1 MTPREKIRRYAHR
14 RDENA
19 SGGGPEITPGET
31 VTLKPSGLHVILMDP
46 KHALKQ
52 GNTLQFVKAGT
63 VKVMF
68 PVAAIGATAPGTV
81 AGGGGMMEHHGGLM
95 QMKLAG
101 DCTNR
106 RPLLH

>member
-1 MTPREKIRRYAHR
+1 MPAGVMKMRPVE
-14 RDENA
+14 
-19 SGGGPEITPGET
+19 GGPEIAPGET
-31 VTLKPSGLHVILMDP
+31 VTLKPSGLHVMLMDL

-68 PVAAIGATAPGTV
+68 PVVAIGATAPGTV
-81 AGGGGMMEHHGGLM
+81 ARGSGMMEHHGSML

-101 DCTNR
+101 DCTDR